1 MEIRSKSDR
10 TITSTDAAAQI
21 HQIWRIVV
29 MRLVLLATSKS
40 DHNKSLLKLNTLL
53 TIGAAH
59 TEMKK

>member
-10 TITSTDAAAQI
+10 TITSTDAVAQI
-21 HQIWRIVV
+21 HQRWRIVV